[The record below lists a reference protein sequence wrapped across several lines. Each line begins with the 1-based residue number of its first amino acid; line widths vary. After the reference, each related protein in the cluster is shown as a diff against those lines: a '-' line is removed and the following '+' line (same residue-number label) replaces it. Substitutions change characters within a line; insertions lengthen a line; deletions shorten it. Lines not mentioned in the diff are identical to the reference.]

1 MADPETETP
10 ERESTTDELER
21 LRRTLEEEQHR
32 LMRLRADFDNF
43 RRRVA
48 REKETAQQEGLRATI
63 LALLPGV
70 DALERALETGS
81 SDAVFYD
88 GVASTHRLILD
99 ALRQLGA
106 EPVTAVGQRFD
117 PDVHEAVASVPADG
131 VEPGRALREVRRGW
145 RLGGELL
152 RPAQVVVS
160 AASDAASDEG
170 DAA

>member
-1 MADPETETP
+1 MTAPGTETA
-10 ERESTTDELER
+10 ERESATDELER

-32 LMRLRADFDNF
+32 MLRFRADFDNF

-48 REKETAQQEGLRATI
+48 REKEAAQKEGLQAAL

-81 SDAVFYD
+81 RDEVFYG

-106 EPVTAVGQRFD
+106 EPVVAVGQPFD

-131 VEPGRALREVRRGW
+131 VEPGRAVREVRRGW

-160 AASDAASDEG
+160 AASEAAGDDG

>member
-1 MADPETETP
+1 MAVPETETA
-10 ERESTTDELER
+10 ERDSAAEELER

-32 LMRLRADFDNF
+32 MLRFRADFDNF

-48 REKETAQQEGLRATI
+48 LEKEFAQKEGLQSAL

-81 SDAVFYD
+81 SDEVFYG

-106 EPVTAVGQRFD
+106 ESVTAVGQPFD

-131 VEPGRALREVRRGW
+131 VEPGRAVREVRRGW

-160 AASDAASDEG
+160 AASEAAGDDG